1 MRRSL
6 VGLVALLLA
15 TPALAQMAGGMG
27 GGMGGGGMD
36 GGMGSGPEG
45 SGPEGS
51 GRRGPPPGDSRPKPM
66 PPIPRAALDEPVK
79 AMFRAAD
86 GNHDG
91 IVTLAELEAVI
102 AARREAIIRARF
114 ERIDSDHDGHITM
127 DEFMAWQK
135 SLGSVAAGQD
145 RALTDRGGP
154 VPETVGP
161 ELGVKMQDRVLAALI
176 EPLSAMTIVDA
187 NTNYDAGVSLDELLA
202 LERKRF
208 DAADSDRDGQLSV
221 DEVQEMMRKL
231 GKGRDGPGG
240 PGGPPPG
247 DRPGSPPQNGD

>member
-15 TPALAQMAGGMG
+15 TPALAQMG
-27 GGMGGGGMD
+27 GGMGGGGMGG
-36 GGMGSGPEG
+36 GGMGGGPEG
-45 SGPEGS
+45 A
-51 GRRGPPPGDSRPKPM
+51 GRGGPPPGDSRPKPM

-114 ERIDSDHDGHITM
+114 ERIDADHDGRITM

-145 RALTDRGGP
+145 RALADRGGP

-161 ELGVKMQDRVLAALI
+161 DLGVKMQDRVLAAII
-176 EPLSAMTIVDA
+176 EPLSAMTIVAA

-202 LERKRF
+202 FERKRF
-208 DAADSDRDGQLSV
+208 DAADFDRDGQLSV

-231 GKGRDGPGG
+231 GKERGG
-240 PGGPPPG
+240 PGGPRGDGPPPG
-247 DRPGSPPQNGD
+247 GPPPQNGD